1 MHLQN
6 RLEEYAKIIIK
17 KGVNIQ
23 KDQKLVIRCPIETA
37 FFGEICAKAAYEE
50 GAREVEILWND
61 ENLTRLNYHY
71 MSEENLSKVSK
82 ALQTQYEEYRH
93 DNIALLS
100 LVGQDPALLKEID
113 ASKIKSA
120 SKARSIALK
129 NFNEDM
135 MSDQHQWCVAGVAV
149 KSWAKH
155 LFPNLDDEE
164 ALDAL
169 WDQILTTSRVD
180 EHTLENWEKHLN
192 RLNSLAD
199 KLNRYQ
205 FDRLEY
211 KNSLGTEISIGLPE
225 NHIWSAADSKTP
237 KGIPFVP
244 NIPTEEVFTLP
255 HRDRVNGVVYS
266 TKPFNYGG
274 NIICDFK
281 LRFEDGKVVEFDAKE
296 GRDILA
302 KLIDTDEG
310 SKRLGEVALVPYD
323 SPISNTNLL
332 FYNTLYDENASCHL
346 AIGKAYPT
354 CLEGFEGQSKEVLLQ
369 RGANDSLIH
378 EDFMVGSEDLSIV
391 GITKDGR
398 KITIFKDGNFDKD
411 FSE

>member
-1 MHLQN
+1 MDFRFN
-6 RLEEYAKIIIK
+6 EYAKVLIL

-23 KDQKLVIRCPIETA
+23 VDQKLVIRCPIEAA
-37 FFGEICAKAAYEE
+37 FFAEMCAKIAYEQ
-50 GAREVEILWND
+50 GAREVEVLWND
-61 ENLTRLNYHY
+61 EKLTQLNYHY
-71 MSEENLSKVSK
+71 MSQENLSKVSK
-82 ALQTQYEEYRH
+82 TLQIQYEEYRQ

-100 LVGQDPALLKEID
+100 LVGQDPSLLKEID
-113 ASKIKSA
+113 ANKIKSA
-120 SKARSIALK
+120 STARSIALK
-129 NFNEDM
+129 SFNEDM

-155 LFPNLDDEE
+155 LFPELSDDQ
-164 ALDAL
+164 ALEKL
-169 WDQILTTSRVD
+169 WEQIFSTSRVD
-180 EHTLENWEKHLN
+180 DHTLENWENHLS
-192 RLNSLAD
+192 RLNALAD
-199 KLNRYQ
+199 KLNHYQ
-205 FDRLEY
+205 FDSLIY
-211 KNSLGTEISIGLPE
+211 KNSLGTDLTIGLPE

-237 KGIPFVP
+237 KNIPFVP

-255 HRDRVNGVVYS
+255 HRDRVDGLVYS

-274 NIICDFK
+274 NIIRDFK
-281 LRFEDGKVVEFDAKE
+281 LKFEEGKVVEFDAKE

-354 CLEGFEGQSKEVLLQ
+354 CLEGFEDLSSQDLLA
-369 RGANDSLIH
+369 RGANDSLVH
-378 EDFMVGSEDLSIV
+378 EDFMVGSKDLSIIGV
-391 GITKDGR
+391 TKDG
-398 KITIFKDGNFDKD
+398 KEVQIFENGNFSKE
-411 FSE
+411 F